1 MAHVKNL
8 FTSNNFF
15 GAGKTTSL
23 KHELHVNKY
32 SLFNNFFY
40 IVLDVQ
46 QNTIISHQTTTT
58 TTPPNV
64 HSTVPLP
71 STTSLLCD
79 STVSSFP
86 SGFIQGRKTAAI
98 VPSTIFPGVDVVIY
112 ETVDNHQ
119 F

>member
-46 QNTIISHQTTTT
+46 QNTIISHQTTT
-58 TTPPNV
+58 PSNV

-71 STTSLLCD
+71 SSTSLLCD
-79 STVSSFP
+79 STGSSFP
-86 SGFIQGRKTAAI
+86 PGFTQGRTTAAI
-98 VPSTIFPGVDVVIY
+98 VPSTVFPGVDVVIY
-112 ETVDNHQ
+112 ETVDNHL